1 MHPAN
6 TELTCTTCANLLANG
21 ELVEAEGWNES
32 QFNQAISRYY
42 LAFNFPAKSHHGERA
57 CFTCGSTTPGPRY
70 EITVDPR

>member
-21 ELVEAEGWNES
+21 ELVEAAGWNET
-32 QFNQAISRYY
+32 QFNRAISRYY
-42 LAFNFPAKSHHGERA
+42 LTFNLPAKSHYDAHT
-57 CFTCGSTTPGPRY
+57 CFTCGRNTPGPRY

>member
-32 QFNQAISRYY
+32 QFNRAISRYY
-42 LAFNFPAKSHHGERA
+42 LTFNFPAKSHHGA
-57 CFTCGSTTPGPRY
+57 HTCFTCGRNTPGPRY